1 MAIPATLE
9 EFQAKWKKFEERR
22 GFDDI
27 AATLGMVPSAADG
40 ESLSMTMPL
49 TEPMSQA
56 NGMYSAAALFGAADI
71 VGTFTAMMAYAEA
84 GQFPL
89 AVQSNINLISNS
101 KTDTVTATARILRAG
116 RSLVVSE
123 VQVHDDMGKLL
134 TNTTFTYMLS
144 EKKLGNK

>member
-1 MAIPATLE
+1 MAIPANLE
-9 EFQAKWKKFEERR
+9 EFQNTWRKFEERR

-27 AATLGMVPSAADG
+27 AATLGMTPAAADG
-40 ESLSMTMPL
+40 ESLTMTMAL
-49 TEPMSQA
+49 TDPIAQA

-71 VGTFTAMMAYAEA
+71 VGTFTAMTAYAEA

-101 KTDTVTATARILRAG
+101 KTETVSATAKILRAG
-116 RSLVVSE
+116 RSLVVTE
-123 VQVHDDMGKLL
+123 VQVHDEAGKLL

>member
-9 EFQAKWKKFEERR
+9 EFQTTWRKFEERR

-27 AATLGMVPSAADG
+27 AATLGMIPADADG
-40 ESLSMTMPL
+40 ESLTMTMAL
-49 TEPMSQA
+49 TDPIAQA

-71 VGTFTAMMAYAEA
+71 VGTFTAMTAYAEA

-101 KTDTVTATARILRAG
+101 KTPTVTAKAKILRAG
-116 RSLVVSE
+116 RSLVVTE
-123 VQVHDDMGKLL
+123 VQVHDAEGKLL
-134 TNTTFTYMLS
+134 SNTTFTYMLS
-144 EKKLGNK
+144 ERKLGNK